1 MDKLE
6 VFMDGDWTTPE
17 SKRLKDAYDKA
28 VAGQHKLND
37 LVRWMPG
44 MSGYNYRYLINNL
57 METVPDARYLEIG
70 SWKGSTACS
79 AMYGNTCKVVCIDNW
94 SEFFMGTH
102 AKEDFHKNTDAV
114 VDDKIDFT
122 FYEDDFRNVDQSKLG
137 KFNVYLFDADHSEQ
151 IQYEAL
157 TLTQDILDDTFTFIV
172 DDWNDVDRVQA
183 GTNRAIAEL
192 GLEVVAKMEIFYKS
206 PVDCERSPWHNGYF
220 IAVVKK
226 PQAK

>member
-1 MDKLE
+1 
-6 VFMDGDWTTPE
+6 
-17 SKRLKDAYDKA
+17 
-28 VAGQHKLND
+28 
-37 LVRWMPG
+37 
-44 MSGYNYRYLINNL
+44 